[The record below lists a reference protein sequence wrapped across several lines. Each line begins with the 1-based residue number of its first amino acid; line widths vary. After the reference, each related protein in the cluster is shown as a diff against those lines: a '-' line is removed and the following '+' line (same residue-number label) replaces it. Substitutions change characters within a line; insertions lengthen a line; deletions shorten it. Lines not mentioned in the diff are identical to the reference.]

1 MFSPFGF
8 MGTKEAGTDPDA
20 QAFIDATGISGTDAT
35 AINDLVVGLKA
46 DNTWNKFKVIYP
58 MVGGTATTMKYNL
71 VDPQDTDAAYRITW
85 VGGSNTFDSNGVTF
99 PGNTSNYGNCHIILS
114 GSTFDLNSGHLSMY
128 NRTVGSQYTFFG
140 ARQSSPANSST
151 ILVTDT
157 SASFSGYCGPSVASR
172 GTISKSTGFTVVS
185 RTGSAYEETSVDG
198 TVELVYTGSS
208 TVLSSIEFYIGC
220 RNLNGAPSFA
230 AFPTFNCAFAS
241 VGDGLSASEVAS
253 VYTRVQ
259 DFQTTLG
266 RQV

>member
-1 MFSPFGF
+1 MFSPFAF

-71 VDPQDTDAAYRITW
+71 VDPQDTDAAYRITYN
-85 VGGSNTFDSNGVTF
+85 GTNTFDSNGVTF
-99 PGNTSNYGNCHIILS
+99 GGTTLDYGNCHIILS
-114 GSTFDLNSGHLSMY
+114 GSAFTLNSGHLSIY
-128 NRTVGSQYTFFG
+128 NRTAGANGAFFG
-140 ARQSSPANSST
+140 ARDTSGTTNSST
-151 ILVTDT
+151 ILINDL
-157 SASFSGYCGPSVASR
+157 SSSFSGYCGPSLANR
-172 GTISKSTGFTVVS
+172 GTVSKSQGFIVVS
-185 RTGSAYEETSVDG
+185 RTGSAYEETSIDG
-198 TVELVYTGSS
+198 TVELIYTGAS
-208 TVLSSIEFYIGC
+208 TALTELEFYIGA
-220 RNLNGAPSFA
+220 RNFNNVVSL
-230 AFPTFNCAFAS
+230 PTPYNCAFAS
-241 VGDGLSASEVAS
+241 AGDELSASEVAS